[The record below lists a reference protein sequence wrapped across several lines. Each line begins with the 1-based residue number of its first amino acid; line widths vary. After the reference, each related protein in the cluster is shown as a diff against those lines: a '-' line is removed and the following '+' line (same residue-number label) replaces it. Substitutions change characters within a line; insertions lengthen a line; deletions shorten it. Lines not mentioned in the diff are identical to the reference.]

1 MATVVVNTVLCNR
14 NLLRVKLTC
23 SHTHTQ
29 RSIHAVMDVLT
40 RWGQS
45 FHNVYLYQIAMTY
58 TLNILSFYMAIIPN
72 KAEFLKKETDEI

>member
-1 MATVVVNTVLCNR
+1 
-14 NLLRVKLTC
+14 
-23 SHTHTQ
+23 
-29 RSIHAVMDVLT
+29 MDVLT

-72 KAEFLKKETDEI
+72 KAEFLKKKQMKYDVCFCPQENFPSHF